1 MKSFRPASLEDVRD
15 IIQTCLSDSTRLSIK
30 GQGTKSGLGNP
41 VIADAEMH
49 LGAMS
54 GIVTYEPEELILVA
68 RTGTSLA
75 DIEALLAKHNQMLSF
90 EPFHPQHVYGGTSSG
105 TIGGMVATGLSGPRR
120 IAAGGV
126 RDYLLGFNAVS
137 GRGDIFQSGSRVMK
151 NVTGYDLSKL
161 MAGSFGTLAI
171 MDEITLKV
179 LPAPETSISLVVDCP
194 SIDMAQSACSA
205 AFASAYEPT
214 GASILPR
221 DIAQKAG
228 LETKDCLAIIRL
240 EGVPVS
246 VSDRQTQMET
256 LLKPFGEIAIL
267 AQEKSQKLW
276 QDIKDVAFF
285 DEQDEP
291 IWKISVAPT
300 SCPDIV
306 QAATDLQAKCFMDW
320 AGGLIWIAGQG
331 ADFGAK
337 MRKAVSATGSGHA
350 TLMRA
355 SDALRG
361 EVSVFQPQADALE
374 ALHSR
379 IRGAFD
385 PRQLLNP
392 GRMGA

>member
-1 MKSFRPASLEDVRD
+1 MKTFHPASLEDVRD
-15 IIQTCLSDSTRLSIK
+15 IIKTCLSDNTGLSIK

-41 VIADAEMH
+41 ITADAEMH
-49 LGAMS
+49 LNEMS

-90 EPFHPQHVYGGTSSG
+90 EPFHPQHVYGGTSCG
-105 TIGGMVATGLSGPRR
+105 TVGGMVATGLSGPRR

-194 SIDMAQSACSA
+194 STDMAQSACSA
-205 AFASAYEPT
+205 AFASAFEPT
-214 GASILPR
+214 AASILPSN
-221 DIAQKAG
+221 IAQKAG
-228 LETKDCLAIIRL
+228 LETKDSLAIIRL

-246 VSDRQTQMET
+246 VSDRQQQMET
-256 LLKPFGEIAIL
+256 LLKPYGEIAIL
-267 AQEKSQKLW
+267 AQEESQKLW
-276 QDIKDVAFF
+276 QDIKNVAFF
-285 DEQDEP
+285 DEQDEQ

-300 SCPDIV
+300 SCADIA
-306 QAATDLQAKCFMDW
+306 QAASDLQAKYFMDW

-337 MRKAVSATGSGHA
+337 IRKAVSATGSGHA

-355 SDALRG
+355 SDAFRG
-361 EVSVFQPQADALE
+361 QVSAFQPQADALA

-379 IRGAFD
+379 IRSAFD
-385 PRQLLNP
+385 PKQLLNP